1 MRDSTGSPDRRTNDS
16 VRVPAGALWNV
27 SGNGS
32 GAGDARRDSSG
43 RVERTMAP
51 ISRRY

>member
-32 GAGDARRDSSG
+32 GAGGVRRDSSG
-43 RVERTMAP
+43 RVERTVAP
-51 ISRRY
+51 ISRKY